1 MKNATVPR
9 TIQLKTLRMRK
20 SESVLSR
27 YVPES
32 SLVLLMPLLKE
43 DPIELKIK
51 KPRRTK
57 FGDYRLPKKGERHQI
72 SINNNLNPFAF
83 LITLLHEI
91 AHLKA
96 FVEYGNKIKPHGKE
110 WQSTFL
116 KISQPFLDQN
126 IFPKDLA
133 IILENSLK
141 KGGASSCTDLD
152 LFRELQKFEDSS
164 KIPVEELEEGSI
176 FRADNNKIFK
186 KGPKARKR
194 YKCVCLDNGKDY
206 LVHPLAK
213 AELIETI
220 KQELS
225 ARS

>member
-1 MKNATVPR
+1 MIAPPI
-9 TIQLKTLRMRK
+9 IQAKTLKMRE
-20 SESVLSR
+20 SESILSK
-27 YVPES
+27 YVPEN
-32 SLVLLMPLLKE
+32 SLELLMPLLKE

-57 FGDYRLPKKGERHQI
+57 FGDYRIPKKGERHQI
-72 SINNNLNPFAF
+72 SINNNLHPFAF

-96 FVEYGNKIKPHGKE
+96 FVHFGNRIKPHGKE
-110 WQSTFL
+110 WQSTFYN
-116 KISQPFLDQN
+116 ISKPFLDQN
-126 IFPKDLA
+126 IFPRDLA
-133 IILENSLK
+133 VILENSLK

-164 KIPVEELEEGSI
+164 KFLVEELEEGSI
-176 FRADNNKIFK
+176 FRADNNKTFK
-186 KGPKARKR
+186 KGAKARKR
-194 YKCVCLDNGKDY
+194 YKCVCLDNGKEY
-206 LVHPLAK
+206 MVHPLAK